1 MEEVV
6 NLASLEGSVDF
17 SMMGMFLKSDWVVK
31 FVIILLVIF
40 SIQSWK
46 TIIQKILLINK
57 LKKISKKFE
66 NHFWSGVSLDELYKH
81 IDEFDQ
87 ESFSNIFRNIMN
99 EYEKSRIQK
108 NKIDSAFIQRLYT
121 SLDLSIAVEDTN
133 LNKGLS
139 FLASSGSVA
148 PFIGLFGTVWGIMNS
163 FKSIAIAQNTNLAVV
178 APGIA
183 EALFATALGLFVAI
197 PAVVAYNKISND
209 LSKYF
214 ISLETFMDEFSTIFF
229 RQLEKK

>member
-6 NLASLEGSVDF
+6 NLAALEGSVDF

-31 FVIILLVIF
+31 FVIVLLVIF

-57 LKKISKKFE
+57 IKKISKKFE
-66 NHFWSGVSLDELYKH
+66 NHFWSGVSLDELYQQ
-81 IDEFDQ
+81 IDDFDQ

-99 EYEKSRIQK
+99 EYEKSRMQK
-108 NKIDSAFIQRLYT
+108 NKVDSAFIQRLYT
-121 SLDLSIAVEDTN
+121 SLDLSIAIEDTN

-163 FKSIAIAQNTNLAVV
+163 FQSIAISRNTSLAIV

-183 EALFATALGLFVAI
+183 EALFATALGLLAAI
-197 PAVVAYNKISND
+197 PAVIAYNKFNND
-209 LSKYF
+209 SIKYTQKLENFSKRF
-214 ISLETFMDEFSTIFF
+214 LTII
-229 RQLEKK
+229 